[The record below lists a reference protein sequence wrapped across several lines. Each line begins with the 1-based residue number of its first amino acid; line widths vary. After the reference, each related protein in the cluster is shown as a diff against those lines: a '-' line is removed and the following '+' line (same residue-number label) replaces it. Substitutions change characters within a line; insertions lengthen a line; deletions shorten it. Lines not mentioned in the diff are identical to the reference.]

1 MRRLPLP
8 VAVLAVLGLLA
19 VLVLAAWLLRPEAG
33 PSRDELDATFYAGIA
48 SAVVDPTWMARRAT
62 IQAIVGPDEWP
73 VPWRVDPA
81 ARIVLT
87 CDDFT
92 NRRAAQVVLEADL
105 GDREFLDED
114 GDGAACEE
122 LPP

>member
-1 MRRLPLP
+1 MTRIA
-8 VAVLAVLGLLA
+8 VAVLGVLAVLVVAG
-19 VLVLAAWLLRPEAG
+19 WFLRPDAE
-33 PSRDELDATFYAGIA
+33 PTRDELDATFYASLA
-48 SAVVDPTWMARRAT
+48 SAVIDPTWVSRRAT
-62 IQAIVGPDEWP
+62 LEAVVGIDEP
-73 VPWRVDPA
+73 PIPRLVDPA

-87 CDDFT
+87 CEDFT

-114 GDGAACEE
+114 GDGVACES